1 MREEVGFI
9 HLLYW
14 LVKDLNNG
22 SWLTG
27 MNNFSTVFLLLLVAH
42 IVVSV
47 SLDDMHTNLS
57 VGISYSL
64 MMTNSV

>member
-27 MNNFSTVFLLLLVAH
+27 MNNFSTAFLLLFVAH

-64 MMTNSV
+64 IMTSSV